1 MNHIKLLDNLSDHD
15 KTTVAMTLLFQKLN
29 PEQKNYIAGMS
40 EGMLKANEM
49 FENAKEIQKN

>member
-1 MNHIKLLDNLSDHD
+1 MKHIKLLDNLSEHD

-29 PEQKNYIAGMS
+29 PDQKNYIAGMS

-49 FENAKEIQKN
+49 FDNAKETQ